1 MVSNYFTYLREQN
14 AFWVRKI
21 SKTLPLKS
29 VSLRTYLK
37 KTAFRYVIASRSGSI
52 YLLESK
58 NLILVSKIL
67 RSNAMKAR
75 VLLTKIEKLDF
86 GK

>member
-52 YLLESK
+52 YLL
-58 NLILVSKIL
+58 NLEIAFSASKIP
-67 RSNAMKAR
+67 RSNVMKAR
-75 VLLTKIEKLDF
+75 ILLTKIEKLDF